1 MIEISAFWAPFV
13 IGGLFFLFVAVGVL
27 IATLHDDGAEW
38 EAVAKQHKQALDD
51 IKAIDPALFEVFSRM
66 DWGTQV
72 WDYSRLERIGKAA
85 RTKNQRQMYA
95 DELKAALAEL
105 KEARK

>member
-1 MIEISAFWAPFV
+1 MIEISEYWIGTIGFIAFV
-13 IGGLFFLFVAVGVL
+13 LFIVVAAFVAL
-27 IATLHDDGAEW
+27 THSNAKEW
-38 EAVAKQHKQALDD
+38 EARAKQRKQALDD
-51 IKAIDPALFEVFSRM
+51 IKAIDPALFEVFHYET
-66 DWGTQV
+66 WGDKV

>member
-1 MIEISAFWAPFV
+1 MIEISEFWAPFV
-13 IGGLFFLFVAVGVL
+13 VGGLIFLFILVAVFV
-27 IATLHDDGAEW
+27 AASHSNAKEW
-38 EAVAKQHKQALDD
+38 EARAKQRKQALDD
-51 IKAIDPALFEVFSRM
+51 IKAIDPALFEVFHYET
-66 DWGTQV
+66 WGDKV

-105 KEARK
+105 KEVRK

>member
-1 MIEISAFWAPFV
+1 MIEISEYWV
-13 IGGLFFLFVAVGVL
+13 GTIIGIAFFLFVAVAIFIS
-27 IATLHDDGAEW
+27 IAHSDAKEW
-38 EAVAKQHKQALDD
+38 EARAKQRKQALDD
-51 IKAIDPALFEVFSRM
+51 IKAIDPALFEVFHREVWL
-66 DWGTQV
+66 DKV